1 MTEGVKNVLICVTSF
16 MNAPK
21 RKKIMT
27 FIDLTCFSL
36 IALRQETTFRWS
48 SASLVSFSTEAFE
61 IESSLVRAKVTI
73 SYHVKKRTK
82 KLVLRYC
89 ATTWNIPPPG
99 KKDNLPPATL
109 NSPATLIHWKPA
121 RGTSLFLAGQTRPTS
136 ESEI

>member
-1 MTEGVKNVLICVTSF
+1 
-16 MNAPK
+16 MN
-21 RKKIMT
+21 RIMT

-89 ATTWNIPPPG
+89 ATTRNIPPPG
-99 KKDNLPPATL
+99 KKRQPPAGDIELPCYL
-109 NSPATLIHWKPA
+109 NSLE
-121 RGTSLFLAGQTRPTS
+121 TRKRHQS
-136 ESEI
+136 ISGWSDKINFRI